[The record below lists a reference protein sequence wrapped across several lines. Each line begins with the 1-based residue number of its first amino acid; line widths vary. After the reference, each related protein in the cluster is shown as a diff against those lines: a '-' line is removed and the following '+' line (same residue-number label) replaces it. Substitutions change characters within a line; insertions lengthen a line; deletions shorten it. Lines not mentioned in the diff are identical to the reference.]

1 MTKLATNTS
10 QVKITLSQELY
21 AFLKSKAD
29 RLGLTLAAYVR
40 NLVIDD
46 VKDID
51 MPIFKMSEKREKIAI
66 KALRDYKK
74 GKTKEIGDIDKY
86 LNNL

>member
-1 MTKLATNTS
+1 MPNLSTNTS

-21 AFLKSKAD
+21 AFLKSRAD

-46 VKDID
+46 IKDMD
-51 MPIFKMSEKREKIAI
+51 FPTFAMSEKREKIALN
-66 KALRDYKK
+66 ALEEHKK
-74 GKTKEIGDIDKY
+74 GKTKRIADVDKY
-86 LNNL
+86 LSEV